1 MRTRLIAAAA
11 ALMLTVTSLTA
22 LANAENTEA
31 AAVPESPAE
40 AAILVDKTDDTQS
53 TTEAAILVDKTD
65 DTQAAAVTEEAAQP
79 AAAEETAQPA
89 FTVANV
95 KTHHAFQTVANTF
108 QVRVGK
114 VSSRTK
120 VCLWSTDC
128 RKAVT
133 KVRRLAAD
141 ETLTVVA
148 QSKGWYKVVDS
159 TGRTGFVVRS
169 RMARA

>member
-1 MRTRLIAAAA
+1 MKTRLIAAVAA
-11 ALMLTVTSLTA
+11 VMLTVTSLTA
-22 LANAENTEA
+22 LANAENA
-31 AAVPESPAE
+31 
-40 AAILVDKTDDTQS
+40 DTS
-53 TTEAAILVDKTD
+53 VS
-65 DTQAAAVTEEAAQP
+65 AQP
-79 AAAEETAQPA
+79 AVSVTESTSRQDDNAVTLVDEATQPTL
-89 FTVANV
+89 TVANV
-95 KTHHAFQTVANTF
+95 KTHHKYQDVAQRF
-108 QVRVGK
+108 KVRIGK
-114 VSSRTK
+114 VSNRTK

-133 KVRRLAAD
+133 MVRRLAAD